1 MYETKGRGE
10 MIAERQY
17 IKDNLH
23 DVFTALLEAQ
33 GITGIPLIYDNENGT
48 RPKAPFLMLTFRSTV
63 TPGMPYYS
71 RVRLEDGTEAQ
82 RITQHTR
89 RNMTMYGFGERA
101 IDVLETIKSQLNA
114 DIWVDELRNRNLVIP
129 QTMETLESPQAFETS
144 RENGASFDFDL
155 TYLRVIETNPG
166 YIKTVGFDPS
176 FPR

>member
-1 MYETKGRGE
+1 

-17 IKDNLH
+17 IKDNLY
-23 DVFTALLEAQ
+23 DFFTELLTAH
-33 GITGIPLIYDNENGT
+33 GITDIPLIYDNENGP
-48 RPKAPFLMLTFRSTV
+48 RPKTPFLMLEFRSTV
-63 TPGMPYYS
+63 SPGMPDYS
-71 RVRLEDGTEAQ
+71 KVSFADGTETQ

-114 DIWVDELRNRNLVIP
+114 DIWVDKLRKRELVIP

-155 TYLRVIETNPG
+155 TYLRVIETDPG
-166 YIKTVGFDPS
+166 YIEDVGLNPDYI
-176 FPR
+176 R

>member
-1 MYETKGRGE
+1 

-23 DVFTALLEAQ
+23 DFFAELLAAQ
-33 GITGIPLIYDNENGT
+33 GIADIPLIYDNENGT
-48 RPKAPFLMLTFRSTV
+48 RPKAPFLMLEFRSTAS
-63 TPGMPYYS
+63 PGMPDYS
-71 RVRLEDGTEAQ
+71 RVKLDEGTEAQ
-82 RITQHTR
+82 RVTQHTR

-114 DIWVDELRNRNLVIP
+114 DIWVDKLRARNLVIP

-155 TYLRVIETNPG
+155 TYIRVIETDPG
-166 YIKTVGFDPS
+166 YIETVELIPG